1 MISSVFSSTGL
12 PYALLT
18 TLRLSSCSSQR
29 SEKMAELPAPTPITE
44 WPDYNAN
51 PYGGD
56 VMTQDLNALYDKGD
70 LCWLLVSSVLC
81 W

>member
-1 MISSVFSSTGL
+1 MNNMADL
-12 PYALLT
+12 PT
-18 TLRLSSCSSQR
+18 
-29 SEKMAELPAPTPITE
+29 PTPITG
-44 WPDYNAN
+44 WPEYAIM
-51 PYGGD
+51 PTGGD